1 MTSVNTNS
9 GAMTALMSL
18 NATATSLQAT
28 EKQIST
34 GYKVADATD
43 DGAAFAVAQNVRSN
57 VNVLTAVNN
66 QLGNT
71 QGLQGVTNSAMNS
84 STTLMTK
91 MAADLANL
99 ADATTV
105 PQQNAYQT
113 TFAKDIQQ
121 LSSNLNGASYNGVSL
136 IDKSSVSLTPNADGT
151 TSIVFNAPAAATKS
165 PAPLNVVQ
173 DESGTTYAISSFA
186 QQDGTT
192 TLPTTAATIT
202 TAAPTK
208 FTSAN
213 DLINQLVNIAAGGS
227 AAAKDAL
234 GTGTAGAAASAGA
247 GYATLSVLSTQLNA
261 QANTFAAD
269 TNFISNQITFNSSK
283 MDSLNVGLGALV
295 DADLAKESAN
305 LTALQIKQQLGQQSL
320 SIANQAPSGLASLF
334 R

>member
-1 MTSVNTNS
+1 MTSVNTNA

-18 NATATSLQAT
+18 NATASALQST

-71 QGLQGVTNSAMNS
+71 QGLQGVTNSAMKS
-84 STTLMTK
+84 STTLMAK
-91 MAADLANL
+91 MADDLANL

-121 LSSNLNGASYNGVSL
+121 LSSYLNGASYNGVSL

-151 TSIVFNAPAAATKS
+151 TSIAFNAPAAATNS
-165 PAPLNVVQ
+165 PAALKVVQ
-173 DESGTTYAISSFA
+173 DESGTQYDISSFA
-186 QQDGTT
+186 QQTGAA
-192 TLPTTAATIT
+192 LATTAATIT

-213 DLINQLVNIAAGGS
+213 DLINQLVNIASGGS

-234 GTGTAGAAASAGA
+234 GTGTTGAAAAAGA

-269 TNFISNQITFNSSK
+269 TNFISNQVTFNSSK

>member
-1 MTSVNTNS
+1 MTSVNTNM

-18 NATATSLQAT
+18 NSTSSALQAT
-28 EKQIST
+28 EKKIST

-71 QGLQGVTNSAMNS
+71 QGLQDVTNSAMKS
-84 STTLMTK
+84 ATTLMTK
-91 MAADLANL
+91 MASDLGNL
-99 ADATTV
+99 ADTTTTS
-105 PQQNAYQT
+105 QQNAYQT

-121 LSSNLNGASYNGVSL
+121 LSSYLNGASYNGVSL
-136 IDKSSVSLTPNADGT
+136 IDKSSVALTPKADGT
-151 TSIVFNAPAAATKS
+151 TTIAYTPPASGNS
-165 PAPLNVVQ
+165 PTALSVVQ
-173 DESGTTYAISSFA
+173 DESGTQYSVSAFA
-186 QQDGTT
+186 QQTGTA
-192 TLPTTAATIT
+192 LATTAATTT

-208 FTSAN
+208 FASAN
-213 DLINQLVNIAAGGS
+213 DLINQLVNIASGGS

-234 GTGTAGAAASAGA
+234 GAGTAGSAAAAGA
-247 GYATLSVLSTQLNA
+247 GYATLSILSTQLNA

-269 TNFISNQITFNSSK
+269 TNFISNQVTFNSSK